1 MVGQVERGG
10 LPQRDGPGGGEKLR
24 HKLGAEIAVFP
35 VEGEAQQAERHP
47 DIAVAVVRPA
57 GGHGPQTGLRQ
68 PVGPVGH
75 RDPVAAAGGDAAAAE
90 LVGGLLREAAE
101 GEAVKPSVALQA
113 DGGVGEPRPLS
124 RASRREKRPGYLV
137 SSTRRYFTGQTSFL
151 AYPARR
157 LLPYHTGGRPAS
169 LCGWT
174 GGKPLQNK
182 DPRAGGGGEATQPS
196 PRRRAG
202 GGGGG
207 GDNTPPR
214 RRGWGK
220 KEKPSP
226 GGPPPPG
233 GKRGGPPG
241 GIPPQGP
248 SSLSRRSA
256 GGGGVSH
263 S

>member
-113 DGGVGEPRPLS
+113 DGGVGEPPP
-124 RASRREKRPGYLV
+124 AEQ
-137 SSTRRYFTGQTSFL
+137 GQQAGEAAGVFGEQYAQVFHRTDILFWRTL
-151 AYPARR
+151 QDAC
-157 LLPYHTGGRPAS
+157 YHTTPAAGRQAFAAGLAGNPCKTRTFLTVERGNRPKA
-169 LCGWT
+169 LQFCPRCRMVRAALQDKT
-174 GGKPLQNK
+174 LPQRMVQHGKQEDL
-182 DPRAGGGGEATQPS
+182 
-196 PRRRAG
+196 RRVYL
-202 GGGGG
+202 
-207 GDNTPPR
+207 
-214 RRGWGK
+214 
-220 KEKPSP
+220 
-226 GGPPPPG
+226 PPPEGAGAHPA
-233 GKRGGPPG
+233 
-241 GIPPQGP
+241 GI
-248 SSLSRRSA
+248 RRQA
-256 GGGGVSH
+256 LRH
-263 S
+263 